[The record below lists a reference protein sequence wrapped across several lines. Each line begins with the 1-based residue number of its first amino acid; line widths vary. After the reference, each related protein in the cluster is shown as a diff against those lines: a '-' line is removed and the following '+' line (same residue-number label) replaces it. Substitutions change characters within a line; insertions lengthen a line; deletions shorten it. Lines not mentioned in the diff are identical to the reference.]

1 MYGVENIFETST
13 LFNNTRYVE
22 EIRNK
27 IPITLVLEPQTH
39 FQSPNYTSFRSFIST
54 DNMAETNG
62 AVFSNTFGEI
72 SISDMGDIKYNK
84 LNTDMFNTDQIFDV
98 YLESLT
104 TFNCKYNNNS
114 SNMAFRI
121 KINEWNIKNHSNL
134 LDSNEIIIPN
144 STPSGSTTTNY
155 HKDKKLNYITS
166 ITPDKIS
173 NIRGSISVLD
183 GSTIFRNP
191 EDNSNTDRV
200 ILDIIL
206 IPR

>member
-1 MYGVENIFETST
+1 MYGVKNTSEMMP
-13 LFNNTRYVE
+13 LLNNTRYVE

-27 IPITLVLEPQTH
+27 IPITVVLEPQTH
-39 FQSPNYTSFRSFIST
+39 FQSPKYTSFRSFIST
-54 DNMAETNG
+54 DNMAEING
-62 AVFSNTFGEI
+62 TLFSDTFGEI
-72 SISDMGDIKYNK
+72 SISDIGDIKYNK
-84 LNTDMFNTDQIFDV
+84 VNTDMFNTDQIFDA

-114 SNMAFRI
+114 SNMAFRL

-134 LDSNEIIIPN
+134 LESNEIIIPN
-144 STPSGSTTTNY
+144 TTPSGSTTTNY
-155 HKDKKLNYITS
+155 HKSKKLNYITS

-173 NIRGSISVLD
+173 NIQGSISVLD

-206 IPR
+206 IPK

>member
-1 MYGVENIFETST
+1 MYGVEDTSEM
-13 LFNNTRYVE
+13 LPLLNNTRYVE
-22 EIRNK
+22 ETRTK

-39 FQSPNYTSFRSFIST
+39 FQAPNYTSFRSFIYT
-54 DNMAETNG
+54 DNFAENNG
-62 AVFSNTFGEI
+62 TIFSNTFGEI
-72 SISDMGDIKYNK
+72 SISDPGDMKYNK
-84 LNTDMFNTDQIFDV
+84 VNTDMFNTDQIFDV

-104 TFNCKYNNNS
+104 TFNCQYNNNS
-114 SNMAFRI
+114 SNMAFRL

-134 LDSNEIIIPN
+134 LESNEIIIPN
-144 STPSGSTTTNY
+144 STPSGSTTTNC
-155 HKDKKLNYITS
+155 HKSKKLNYITS

-173 NIRGSISVLD
+173 NIQGSISVLD

-200 ILDIIL
+200 ILNIIL